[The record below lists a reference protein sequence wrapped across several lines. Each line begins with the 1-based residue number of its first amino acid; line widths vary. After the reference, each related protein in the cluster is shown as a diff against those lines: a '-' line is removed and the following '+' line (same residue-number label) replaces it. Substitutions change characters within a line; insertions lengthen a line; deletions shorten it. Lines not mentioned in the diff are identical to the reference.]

1 MNGLRAIPLI
11 NGVEPAW
18 ASLVVN
24 IAGFPE
30 IGIRAINYKDEQEM
44 ENIYGAGQ
52 RPIARGYGRITAS
65 AGITLLRS
73 AVEAIREGSLTGRL
87 QDIAPFNI
95 VVQFLPVNGGKIIT
109 HKLRNCQFKSDELSL
124 SEGDMSNET
133 QFELLVSHIE
143 WN

>member
-1 MNGLRAIPLI
+1 MNGLRTPPLI

-18 ASLVVN
+18 ANLVVN

-30 IGIRAINYKDEQEM
+30 VGIRAIEYKDEQEM

-52 RPIARGYGRITAS
+52 VPVGRGYGRITPTAS
-65 AGITLLRS
+65 VTLLRT
-73 AVEAIREGSLTGRL
+73 AVEAARTASPTGRL

-95 VVQFLPVNGGKIIT
+95 VIMFLPINGGKIIK
-109 HKLRNCQFKSDELSL
+109 HKLRNCQFKTDELSV

-133 QFELLVSHIE
+133 QLELILSHID
-143 WN
+143 WS

>member
-1 MNGLRAIPLI
+1 MNGLRAVPLI

-18 ASLVVN
+18 GNLTVN

-30 IGIRAINYKDEQEM
+30 VGIRAIEYKDEQEM

-52 RPIARGYGRITAS
+52 RPVGRGYGRITATAS
-65 AGITLLRS
+65 VTLLRT
-73 AVEAIREGSLTGRL
+73 AVEAIREGSVTGRL
-87 QDIAPFNI
+87 QDLAPFNI
-95 VVQFLPVNGGKIIT
+95 VVQFVPINGGKMIT
-109 HKLRNCQFKSDELSL
+109 HRLRNCQFKSDDLSL

-133 QFELLVSHIE
+133 QFELLLSHIE

>member
-1 MNGLRAIPLI
+1 MNGLRAVPLI

-18 ASLVVN
+18 ANLVVN

-30 IGIRAINYKDEQEM
+30 IGIRAIEYKDEQEM

-52 RPIARGYGRITAS
+52 RPVGRGYGRITATAS
-65 AGITLLRS
+65 VTLLRT
-73 AVEAIREGSLTGRL
+73 AVEAIREGSPTGRL

-95 VVQFLPVNGGKIIT
+95 VVMFLPVNGGKIIK
-109 HKLRNCQFKSDELSL
+109 HKIRNCQFKSDELSL

-133 QFELLVSHIE
+133 QFELIVSHID